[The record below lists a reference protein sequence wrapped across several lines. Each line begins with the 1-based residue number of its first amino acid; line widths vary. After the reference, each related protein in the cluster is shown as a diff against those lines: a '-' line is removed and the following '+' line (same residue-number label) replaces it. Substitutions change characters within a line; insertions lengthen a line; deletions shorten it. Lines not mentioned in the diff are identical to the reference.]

1 MKKIEMIKKHDE
13 FTDMIKNAYYLKNH
27 DISIYIRKSKYKYP
41 HFGIA
46 VSKKIGNAVV
56 RNKVKRR
63 MRVILD
69 EYKKDLPFNEDY
81 IIILKENTNNLSF
94 EELRDS
100 FQNLIKK
107 RRTYETKK

>member
-1 MKKIEMIKKHDE
+1 ML
-13 FTDMIKNAYYLKNH
+13 F
-27 DISIYIRKSKYKYP
+27 P
-41 HFGIA
+41 
-46 VSKKIGNAVV
+46 KKIGNAVV

>member
-1 MKKIEMIKKHDE
+1 
-13 FTDMIKNAYYLKNH
+13 
-27 DISIYIRKSKYKYP
+27 
-41 HFGIA
+41 
-46 VSKKIGNAVV
+46 
-56 RNKVKRR
+56 